1 MLGLRLGGTYKC
13 CKLLQVC
20 LELLI
25 AIALRNRDR
34 IVLIWPLVHEYLA
47 AVMSP
52 DAAKTANPLVSRVR
66 PQVKIFPGPA
76 FSAQPAMRALTFQG
90 SITGLLR
97 HSAARRV
104 QLVGACQHC

>member
-1 MLGLRLGGTYKC
+1 MGLATAARV
-13 CKLLQVC
+13 LQVC

-25 AIALRNRDR
+25 AIVLRNRDR

-66 PQVKIFPGPA
+66 PHYSIFPEPA
-76 FSAQPAMRALTFQG
+76 CHAQFAMRA
-90 SITGLLR
+90 
-97 HSAARRV
+97 
-104 QLVGACQHC
+104 